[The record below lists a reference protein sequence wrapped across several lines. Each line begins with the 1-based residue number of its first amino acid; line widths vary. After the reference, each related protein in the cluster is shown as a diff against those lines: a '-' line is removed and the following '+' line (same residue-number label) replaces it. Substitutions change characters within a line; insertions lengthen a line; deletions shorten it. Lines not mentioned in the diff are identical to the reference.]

1 VQFRIL
7 GPLEVLDG
15 QHLVELGRPKQ
26 RALLAVLLMHAN
38 QVVALDRLV
47 EELWGEEQPAQASAS
62 LQAYVSH
69 LRRALEPG
77 RPARTPPRVLVTQP
91 PGYRLVVAPGD
102 IDAAR
107 FVALAEEGH
116 RLLEGGRP
124 GPAAQVLLEA
134 LGLWRG
140 PALADVADEA
150 FAQAERQRLE
160 ELRLAAL
167 EDRLAA
173 ELALGRHAGSAA
185 ELGELV
191 GLHPFR
197 ERLHGLLMLALY
209 RAGRQAEA
217 LGVFQ
222 SARRMLGEELG
233 IDPSPWLRQL
243 EGDILRQA
251 PGLDWTMPAG
261 GVGQPQVEA
270 AGPAVSASATPVPPP
285 ADEGELVGREAQ
297 LRVVLSG
304 PSAAAFVGREAEL
317 AGLDAALNGVLAGT
331 AAGGLVALVAGEA
344 GIGKSALVKR
354 FTERHGADARFL
366 RGTCDP
372 LLTPRAL
379 GPLHD
384 IARQTGG
391 RLAELLASGGPREQL
406 FAALLD
412 ELDQPARPQ
421 VVVIEDAQWAD
432 EATLDLLVFL
442 GRRMERTRAL
452 LIVSYR
458 DDELAVDHPL
468 RAVVG
473 RLAPE
478 TVRHLRLLPLSEAAV
493 AELARRAGRPVAGLR
508 SLTGGN
514 PLLVAEVLAAG
525 EPGVPA
531 TVQDL
536 VLARLAGLPADVKK
550 VVRMVAV
557 VPTRTEL
564 WLLEEALRPEPTA
577 VERCAEA
584 GLLVI
589 EEEAV
594 GFRHELLRQAVEG
607 SLSALGRRDLH
618 RRVLQVLSDAQE
630 RGVDIAR
637 LVHHARQADNA
648 DAVLRYAP
656 EAARQAAAVAAHR
669 EAVGHYRA
677 ALRHADRLPP
687 PVRAELLESYSV
699 EAYLSGLSA
708 DAVSA
713 RQAALD
719 LREAAGDQEQ
729 VGEGLRWLSRVSWW
743 AGRRKEAEAAAARA
757 IAVLEGGEPG
767 RQLAMAYSNQAQ
779 LDMLAYRRQAALTWA
794 SRAIELARRLGDQET
809 LGHALTNIGTTRL
822 LSSDLGGRAE
832 LEQAFEVATAAG
844 LEDHAARALVNLA
857 GSGVEM
863 RDFRHAPDD
872 LDRALT
878 FVAEH
883 DLAGYAHYLTG
894 VRARLRLDLGDWA
907 GAEQDARAAL
917 AEWEQRRQGGISAV
931 YELVALGLLQARR
944 GDPDAAGT
952 LEEAAARALPT
963 GELRW
968 IGPVA
973 AARAEHAWLHGET
986 DRVAEEAARAFEL
999 AVQARHPWF
1008 AGELAMRLW
1017 QVDTLPEV
1025 PAVAAEP
1032 YRLLL
1037 AGGWRAAA
1045 DAWQG
1050 LGCPYERAQALACG
1064 DQDEALLEAL
1074 GLLDGLGA
1082 RQTAQRLR
1090 RQLRRRGNLRVS
1102 RGPTRE
1108 TTANRAGLTD
1118 RQAEVLGLLADGLSN
1133 AEIAAR
1139 LSLSAKTVEHHV
1151 SALLAKLGVGSRRQA
1166 AAAARH
1172 LEVPPAKAGRPGA

>member
-1 VQFRIL
+1 MQFRIL

-26 RALLAVLLMHAN
+26 RALLAVLLVHAN
-38 QVVALDRLV
+38 QVVALDRLI
-47 EELWGEEQPAQASAS
+47 EELWGQQPPAQATAS
-62 LQAYVSH
+62 LQAYVSN
-69 LRRALEPG
+69 LRRALDPG
-77 RPARTPPRVLVTQP
+77 RRAQTPPRVLVTQP
-91 PGYRLVVAPGD
+91 PGYRLVVAAED
-102 IDAAR
+102 LDAAR
-107 FVALAEEGH
+107 FVTMAEQGQ

-124 GPAAQVLLEA
+124 GPAAQVLGDA

-160 ELRLAAL
+160 ELRLVAL

-173 ELALGRHAGSAA
+173 ELALGRHAGAAA

-197 ERLHGLLMLALY
+197 ERLHGLLMVALY
-209 RAGRQAEA
+209 RSGRQAEA

-222 SARRMLGEELG
+222 SVRRMLGEELG

-261 GVGQPQVEA
+261 GVGQK
-270 AGPAVSASATPVPPP
+270 
-285 ADEGELVGREAQ
+285 AQ
-297 LRVVLSG
+297 LRSVPSG
-304 PSAAAFVGREAEL
+304 PSVAAFVGREVEL

-354 FTERHGADARFL
+354 FIERHGADARFL
-366 RGTCDP
+366 LGACDP

-406 FAALLD
+406 FVALLD

-473 RLAPE
+473 RLTPE
-478 TVRHLRLLPLSEAAV
+478 TVRHLRLPPLSEAAV
-493 AELARRAGRPVAGLR
+493 AELARRAGRPATGLR

-531 TVQDL
+531 TVRDL
-536 VLARLAGLPADVKK
+536 VLARLTGLPADAKK
-550 VVRMVAV
+550 VVWLVAV

-584 GLLVI
+584 GLLII

-607 SLSALGRRDLH
+607 SVSALGRRDLH
-618 RRVLQVLSDAQE
+618 RRVLQVLSDAQG

-637 LVHHARQADNA
+637 LVHHARQADDA

-669 EAVGHYRA
+669 EAVGHYRT
-677 ALRHADRLPP
+677 ALRHADRLSP

-699 EAYLSGLSA
+699 EAFLSGLSPE
-708 DAVSA
+708 AVSA
-713 RQAALD
+713 RRAALE
-719 LREAAGDQEQ
+719 LREAAGDRER

-757 IAVLEGGEPG
+757 IAVLETLPPG
-767 RQLAMAYSNQAQ
+767 RQLAMAYSNQGQ
-779 LDMLAYRRQAALTWA
+779 LDILAYRAEAAIGWA
-794 SRAIELARRLGDQET
+794 RRAIELARRLDDQET
-809 LGHALTNIGTTRL
+809 LTHALTSIGSARL
-822 LSSDLGGRAE
+822 YRGDPGGRAD
-832 LEQAFEVATAAG
+832 LERGFEVASAAG
-844 LEDHAARALVNLA
+844 LEDHAARALINLA
-857 GSGVEM
+857 TTTAEVL
-863 RDFRHAPDD
+863 DYRHARQD
-872 LDRALT
+872 LDRALA
-878 FVAEH
+878 FVQAHE
-883 DLAGYAHYLTG
+883 LAGYAQHLLGY
-894 VRARLRLDLGDWA
+894 RARVRLDQGDWA

-917 AEWEQRRQGGISAV
+917 AEPVEGGVGVVDA
-931 YELVALGLLQARR
+931 LVPLGLLQARR
-944 GDPDAAGT
+944 GDPDAAAT
-952 LEEAAARALPT
+952 LQEAAERAFAT
-963 GELRW
+963 ELQW
-968 IGPVA
+968 IAPVA
-973 AARAEHAWLHGET
+973 AARAEHAWLAGDDH
-986 DRVAEEAARAFEL
+986 RVAEEATSVLEL
-999 AVQARHPWF
+999 AVQAAHPWF
-1008 AGELAMRLW
+1008 AGELALWLRLAGAP
-1017 QVDTLPEV
+1017 VPE
-1025 PAVAAEP
+1025 PAVMAEQ

-1037 AGGWRAAA
+1037 AGDWRGAA
-1045 DAWQG
+1045 DAWQA
-1050 LGCPYERAQALACG
+1050 LGCPYQQALALACG

-1090 RQLRRRGNLRVS
+1090 RQLL
-1102 RGPTRE
+1102 
-1108 TTANRAGLTD
+1108 
-1118 RQAEVLGLLADGLSN
+1118 
-1133 AEIAAR
+1133 
-1139 LSLSAKTVEHHV
+1139 
-1151 SALLAKLGVGSRRQA
+1151 
-1166 AAAARH
+1166 
-1172 LEVPPAKAGRPGA
+1172 VPPAKAGRPGA

>member
-7 GPLEVLDG
+7 GPLEVLDD
-15 QHLVELGRPKQ
+15 QHPVELGRPKQ
-26 RALLAVLLMHAN
+26 RALLAVLLVHAN
-38 QVVALDRLV
+38 QVVALDRLI
-47 EELWGEEQPAQASAS
+47 EELWGQQPPAQATAS
-62 LQAYVSH
+62 LQAYVSN

-77 RPARTPPRVLVTQP
+77 RRAQTPPRVLVTRP
-91 PGYRLVVAPGD
+91 PGYRLVVAAED
-102 IDAAR
+102 LDAAR
-107 FVALAEEGH
+107 FVTLAEEGQ

-124 GPAAQVLLEA
+124 TQAAQVLREA

-160 ELRLAAL
+160 ELRLVVL

-173 ELALGRHAGSAA
+173 ELALGRHAVAAA

-197 ERLHGLLMLALY
+197 ERLHGLWMLALY
-209 RAGRQAEA
+209 RSGRQAEA

-285 ADEGELVGREAQ
+285 ADEGELVGQKAQ
-297 LRVVLSG
+297 LRSVPSG
-304 PSAAAFVGREAEL
+304 PSAAAFVGREVEL
-317 AGLDAALNGVLAGT
+317 AGLDAALEGVLAGT

-354 FTERHGADARFL
+354 FIERHAADARFL
-366 RGTCDP
+366 LGACDP

-473 RLAPE
+473 RLTPE
-478 TVRHLRLLPLSEAAV
+478 TVRHLRLPPLSEAAV
-493 AELARRAGRPVAGLR
+493 AELARRAGRPATGLR

-525 EPGVPA
+525 EPGVPP
-531 TVQDL
+531 TVRDL
-536 VLARLAGLPADVKK
+536 VLARLTGLPADAKK
-550 VVRMVAV
+550 VVWLVAV

-564 WLLEEALRPEPTA
+564 WLLEEALRSEPTA

-607 SLSALGRRDLH
+607 SVSALGRRDLH
-618 RRVLQVLSDAQE
+618 RRVLQVLSDAQG

-637 LVHHARQADNA
+637 LVHHARQADDA

-677 ALRHADRLPP
+677 ALRHADRLSP

-713 RQAALD
+713 RQAALG
-719 LREAAGDQEQ
+719 LREAAGDQER

-757 IAVLEGGEPG
+757 IAVLETLPPG
-767 RQLAMAYSNQAQ
+767 RQLAMAYSNQGQ
-779 LDMLAYRRQAALTWA
+779 LDILAYRAEAAIGWA
-794 SRAIELARRLGDQET
+794 RRAIELARRLDDQET
-809 LGHALTNIGTTRL
+809 LTHALTSIGTTRL
-822 LSSDLGGRAE
+822 YRGDLGGRAD
-832 LEQAFEVATAAG
+832 LERGFEVASAAG
-844 LEDHAARALVNLA
+844 LEDHAARALINLA
-857 GSGVEM
+857 TTTAEVL
-863 RDFRHAPDD
+863 DYRHARQD
-872 LDRALT
+872 LDRALA
-878 FVAEH
+878 FVQAHE
-883 DLAGYAHYLTG
+883 LAGYAQHLLGY
-894 VRARLRLDLGDWA
+894 RARVRLDQGDWA
-907 GAEQDARAAL
+907 GAEQDAQAAL
-917 AEWEQRRQGGISAV
+917 AEPVEGGVGVVDA
-931 YELVALGLLQARR
+931 LVPLGLLQARR
-944 GDPDAAGT
+944 GDPDAAAT
-952 LEEAAARALPT
+952 LQEATERAFAT
-963 GELRW
+963 SELQW
-968 IGPVA
+968 IAPVA
-973 AARAEHAWLHGET
+973 AARAEHAWLAGDDH
-986 DRVAEEAARAFEL
+986 RVAEEATSVLEL
-999 AVQARHPWF
+999 AVQAAHPWF
-1008 AGELAMRLW
+1008 AGELALWLRLAGAP
-1017 QVDTLPEV
+1017 VPE
-1025 PAVAAEP
+1025 PAVMAEQ

-1037 AGGWRAAA
+1037 AGDWRGAA
-1045 DAWQG
+1045 DAWQA
-1050 LGCPYERAQALACG
+1050 LGCPYQRALALACG

-1082 RQTAQRLR
+1082 RQTALRLR
-1090 RQLRRRGNLRVS
+1090 RQFRRRGNLRVS

-1172 LEVPPAKAGRPGA
+1172 FEVPPAKAGRPGA